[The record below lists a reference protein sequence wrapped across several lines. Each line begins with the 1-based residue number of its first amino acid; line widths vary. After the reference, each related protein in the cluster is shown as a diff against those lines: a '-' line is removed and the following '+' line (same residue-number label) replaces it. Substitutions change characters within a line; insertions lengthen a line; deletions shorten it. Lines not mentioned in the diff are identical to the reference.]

1 MAKKETLTTRLV
13 RMETKQ
19 DFLCTQITNH
29 LKHHWAVTLVL
40 LSTTLTLAASVVIML
55 LKK

>member
-1 MAKKETLTTRLV
+1 MAKTETIKERLI

-19 DFLCTQITNH
+19 DFICKQITNH

-40 LSTTLTLAASVVIML
+40 LTTTLSLAASVIIML